1 MGRVDWKTLT
11 RAAVVGLAV
20 VGTAMPVDARPGG
33 GGSSGSRGS
42 RTNDAPAATQTAPTA
57 QPMQRTQTPAVAQR
71 PGVAGGAAAAAQ
83 PSRGLGFGGGLMAG
97 LLGAGLIGMM
107 MGGGLFSGLAGFAS
121 ILGLMIQ
128 VALIGG
134 LIWLAVRFF
143 RRRNEPVAAGGM
155 SRSALGSGGLG
166 SGGVG
171 SGGVGGN
178 AAPAATVPMGAGMA
192 APQAVKTEEIRLDSA
207 DFDTFEKLLGEVQM
221 AFGREDIGRIRDL
234 TTAEMAGYLEAD
246 LADNARRGVRNEV
259 SQPKLLQGDLSEAW
273 REGSS
278 FYATVAMRFS
288 VIDATVDRQTGRIV
302 EGNATQPTEATELWT
317 FRREGVGNWHL
328 SAIQQ
333 TH

>member
-11 RAAVVGLAV
+11 KAAIVGLAV

-57 QPMQRTQTPAVAQR
+57 QPMQRTETPSVAQR
-71 PGVAGGAAAAAQ
+71 PGGVGGAAAAAA

-97 LLGAGLIGMM
+97 LMGAGLIGMM
-107 MGGGLFSGLAGFAS
+107 MGGGMFSGLAGFAS
-121 ILGLMIQ
+121 ILGLLIQ

-143 RRRNEPVAAGGM
+143 RRRSEPATAGAM
-155 SRSALGSGGLG
+155 SRSSLGLGGLG
-166 SGGVG
+166 GGAPN
-171 SGGVGGN
+171 VGGGS
-178 AAPAATVPMGAGMA
+178 VGGGMVGGGMVGGGMA
-192 APQAVKTEEIRLDSA
+192 APQPVRTEEVRLDPA
-207 DFDTFEKLLGEVQM
+207 DFDVFEKLLGDVQT

-234 TTAEMAGYLEAD
+234 TTAEMARYLESD

-259 SQPKLLQGDLSEAW
+259 KEPKLLQGDLSEAW
-273 REGSS
+273 REGGS

-288 VIDATVDRQTGRIV
+288 IIDSTVDRQTGRVV
-302 EGNATQPTEATELWT
+302 EGDATRPSEATELWT

-333 TH
+333 TR